1 MEHNCFFR
9 SGFGYTTTRDEP
21 AFVEESF
28 LSRLDEIYQT
38 TPVVMVPV
46 HRLQTCPIT
55 SGILD
60 LGRYHVEIS
69 KVENRTDPK
78 NLIVG
83 KLLNNEIQIGLLNT
97 SYSLTCYP
105 VYDGVTHPAEEKLK
119 AVLHGSDTQIFECV
133 KNSKSPSDFITIIS
147 RLKIRDSLFYK
158 LVEWGLSSQNHGTRD
173 SVLSLIE
180 GSFVDERVK
189 KALEEACGKERVSF
203 LKENMKLIIS
213 YERELS
219 K

>member
-83 KLLNNEIQIGLLNT
+83 KLFSNEVQIGLLNT

-105 VYDGVTHPAEEKLK
+105 VYDGITHPAEEKLK
-119 AVLHGSDTQIFECV
+119 AILHGSDTQIFEYV
-133 KNSKSPSDFITIIS
+133 KSFKVPANFVIILS

-158 LVEWGLSSQNHGTRD
+158 LVEWGLTSSDHSVRD
-173 SVLSLIE
+173 STLSLIE
-180 GSFVDERVK
+180 SYFVDERVK
-189 KALEEACGKERVSF
+189 TALEEACGKERVSW